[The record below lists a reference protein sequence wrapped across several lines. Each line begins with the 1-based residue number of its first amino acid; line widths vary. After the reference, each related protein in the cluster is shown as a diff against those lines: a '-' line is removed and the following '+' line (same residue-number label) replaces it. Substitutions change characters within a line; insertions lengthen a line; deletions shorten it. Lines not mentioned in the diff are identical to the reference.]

1 MVVGEVK
8 EREPAD
14 DEREIRDALLSVMEE
29 KVVPLQLNVPP
40 AMFNRLAPSVIPEVD
55 AMFIDVR
62 VSFPFES
69 IVHKLDES
77 ALLTVSVN
85 VLRISSEED
94 VIENTLPDDVNAL
107 PIVKLSSDV
116 FRVTVIDALLTFVVV
131 DSAVCVPPMSVTEVS
146 DSRLDTAAETVRQ
159 GKSVHPQFEK
169 SYPASETYIVC

>member
-1 MVVGEVK
+1 MDWNVVVGEVK

-85 VLRISSEED
+85 VLRISSE
-94 VIENTLPDDVNAL
+94 
-107 PIVKLSSDV
+107 
-116 FRVTVIDALLTFVVV
+116 
-131 DSAVCVPPMSVTEVS
+131 
-146 DSRLDTAAETVRQ
+146 
-159 GKSVHPQFEK
+159 
-169 SYPASETYIVC
+169 